1 MRNNAH
7 RKAVYA
13 LAALAVGGA
22 AAAQSTP
29 TQDTA
34 ARVAALHAR
43 LAAIESRATHVD
55 DVNAI
60 ENLQSTYGYYVDKM
74 LWDEVLDLFADDAT
88 LEIGPSGVY
97 VGKDSIRR
105 YLLSL
110 SDGKQ
115 GPLPGVL
122 YEHLQLEPI
131 VTVAPDGRTAKA
143 RWHGLMMTGVAGS
156 GSGGSWGDGVYENEY
171 VKDGAV
177 WKIATLHFFPRFL
190 APYEGGWKNADPKA
204 VEEYS
209 RGKGV
214 EPDRPATVQYDPF
227 PGTYVPPPDYPNPVT
242 GR

>member
-1 MRNNAH
+1 MRSNLA
-7 RKAVYA
+7 RRLALYAVA
-13 LAALAVGGA
+13 IGVAGA
-22 AAAQSTP
+22 AAAQPAPAQDP
-29 TQDTA
+29 T
-34 ARVAALHAR
+34 ARVAALQAR
-43 LAAIESRATHVD
+43 IAAIQSRATRVD

-110 SDGKQ
+110 SDGKL
-115 GPLPGVL
+115 GPVPGVL

-131 VTVAPDGRTAKA
+131 VTVAADGRTAKA
-143 RWHGLMMTGVAGS
+143 RWHGLMMTGIAGS

-171 VKDGAV
+171 VKDGDR

-204 VEEYS
+204 VDEYS

-214 EPDRPATVQYDPF
+214 EPDRPSTVQYDPY
-227 PGTYVPPPDYPNPVT
+227 PGTYVPPLDYPNPVT